1 MGSTSKDL
9 LQLEHK
15 KALTSPI
22 ESTLLVCKNDS
33 QACQTKK
40 AQPEGKPIGVPVIKS
55 QVLGKIRDFLGVI
68 SEANERLEK
77 DAKVGILVLH
87 PKLDCLSRFQHTFQ
101 IITCDLMLGVAD
113 LQTPEAVA
121 AAESAISGYQPVI
134 PLAVSSSEEES
145 QDSSDN
151 NSSSDEDD
159 DDSSSEED
167 ESDDENKKTSSPVKL
182 KTPKSDKDDSS
193 DVRNSRSKKRPKI
206 VELP

>member
-77 DAKVGILVLH
+77 DAKDNSKNYDIEALTGNESQVIEM
-87 PKLDCLSRFQHTFQ
+87 
-101 IITCDLMLGVAD
+101 DLMLGVAD

-182 KTPKSDKDDSS
+182 KTPKSDKDNSS
-193 DVRNSRSKKRPKI
+193 DVHNSRSKKRPKI